1 MYTLDDL
8 YVMFAQE
15 PTIEG
20 KLELLNDWK
29 QRGGF
34 GFQINWN
41 RLIRVWST
49 FK

>member
-20 KLELLNDWK
+20 KVELLRDWS
-29 QRGGF
+29 QLRLGY
-34 GFQINWN
+34 QINWPH
-41 RLIRVWST
+41 IIKVWSSYL
-49 FK
+49 